1 MKRESVHDPAWT
13 SWAVNLALGSTFA
26 LLSAVV
32 YLL

>member
-1 MKRESVHDPAWT
+1 MHDPAWT
-13 SWAVNLALGSTFA
+13 SWAVNLDLGSAFA